1 VTLEGDI
8 RIKDR
13 LIWEA
18 DNPHAREECIVRD
31 MMVNTDDETWLLT
44 IGPSGKHWNDL
55 SRLREACSRHPHPLP
70 EFYLGA

>member
-1 VTLEGDI
+1 
-8 RIKDR
+8 
-13 LIWEA
+13 
-18 DNPHAREECIVRD
+18 